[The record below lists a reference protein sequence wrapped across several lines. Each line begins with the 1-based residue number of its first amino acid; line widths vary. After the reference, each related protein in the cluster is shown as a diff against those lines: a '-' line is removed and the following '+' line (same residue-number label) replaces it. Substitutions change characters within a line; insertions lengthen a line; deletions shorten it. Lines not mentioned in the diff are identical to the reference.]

1 MLNSQIDKYLDKI
14 LKIILASIFF
24 LPFVISADFYFPFI
38 APRNFLFRIIV
49 GMSLALY
56 LFLFFRNKQKY
67 SFGKNKL
74 VLAYLALAFIM
85 TLASLLGGDFLYS
98 FWSNYERMEGLLGL
112 YYLVALL
119 LVILGVYRRK
129 KAWLDLLRISVWSSL
144 PMAIMAMSQHWNIN
158 LFMES
163 SGGERVTGTT
173 GNATYLAVYALFN
186 LFFALYLF
194 FKDKNRRPKLELWFF
209 YTLDILLIIA
219 ELASSGQGILAELIA
234 DIRVFLLF
242 IIPQIFINLQYYFYN
257 SKKTI
262 KYSLSAYFILIVLL
276 NFLALINTHTRGVL
290 LGLFIAIII
299 VSIFLLFSKYIGRKF
314 KYFILG
320 SLVIIVFFVAS
331 IFIFKNTRFI
341 QSNNILKRVA
351 SISISDATAETRLLT
366 WQLSLKGFKEKPILG
381 WGEEKFYVVFNKYF
395 PESIFKDSGSRV
407 WFDRPHN
414 VFLQQLVH
422 GGILALLAYLA
433 IFFLAFKN
441 LWRHYKQTHNPITI
455 SIFGALLIAYLV
467 QNFFVFDNLNSYVP
481 LIIFLAITIFLSGD
495 FKGNEKNKSFQASKS
510 PIESSKQN
518 IVKANNKLAIA
529 SVLVVL
535 FLVYI
540 LNIPQLTTNH
550 NFIAQYETLRKSISQ
565 GKYKKADTDKLLE
578 IMDSQYFGKFE
589 LRQVYAEFVPS
600 LIESKALSPLETK
613 YFIDTAEA
621 GMLKSID
628 EQPDNVRHHSFLLNL
643 YLYTSSLD
651 ASYAEKAVAL
661 IENKAIPL
669 SPTRIQLYYSLGQ
682 AYMSLGQKDQ
692 AVASFLKAKE
702 LAPKVFDSYYNLIYT
717 YLNIGDFDAAE
728 TSLKEMHA
736 NVSNISNNNYMR
748 LAALYNYF
756 GKQDEVDKIINGS
769 QK

>member
-1 MLNSQIDKYLDKI
+1 MDKYLDKI
-14 LKIILASIFF
+14 LKIILPSIFF

-38 APRNFLFRIIV
+38 TPRNFLFRIIV
-49 GMSLALY
+49 GLALTLY

-74 VLAYLALAFIM
+74 VLAYVALAFIM

-119 LVILGVYRRK
+119 LVIVGVYRRK

-144 PMAIMAMSQHWNIN
+144 LMAIMAMSQHWNIN

-163 SGGERVTGTT
+163 SGGERVTGTL

-186 LFFALYLF
+186 LFFALYLL

-209 YTLDILLIIA
+209 YTLDILLIIV
-219 ELASSGQGILAELIA
+219 ELASNGQGILAELFS
-234 DIRVFLLF
+234 DIRLLLLF
-242 IIPQIFINLQYYFYN
+242 IIPQIFINLHYYFYN

-262 KYSLSAYFILIVLL
+262 KYSLSAYFSLIILL
-276 NFLALINTHTRGVL
+276 NFLALFNTQTRGVL
-290 LGLFIAIII
+290 VGLFVATLL
-299 VSIFLLFSKYIGRKF
+299 VSSALLFSKYVGKKF
-314 KYFILG
+314 KYFIL
-320 SLVIIVFFVAS
+320 SALVLLILFSAGIFV
-331 IFIFKNTRFI
+331 FKNSNFI
-341 QSNNILKRVA
+341 QSNDTIRRVA
-351 SISISDATAETRLLT
+351 DISISDATTETRLLT
-366 WQLSLKGFKEKPILG
+366 WQLSLKGFTEKPILG

-395 PESIFKDSGSRV
+395 PESIFKDRGSRV

-422 GGILALLAYLA
+422 GGILALLAYLT

-441 LWRHYKQTHNPITI
+441 LWRHYKNTHSPITI
-455 SIFGALLIAYLV
+455 SIFSTLLIAYLV
-467 QNFFVFDNLNSYVP
+467 QNFFVFDSLNSYIP

-510 PIESSKQN
+510 PIESSDQN
-518 IVKANNKLAIA
+518 TVKANNNLAIA
-529 SVLVVL
+529 SILVIL
-535 FLVYI
+535 PLVYI
-540 LNIPQLTTNH
+540 LNIPQLMTNRH
-550 NFIAQYETLRKSISQ
+550 FISQYEILRQSIGQ
-565 GKYKKADTDKLLE
+565 DKYQKVEAEKLLE
-578 IMDSQYFGKFE
+578 IVENKYFGQFE

-600 LIESKALSPLETK
+600 LIEAKALSPLETK
-613 YFIDTAEA
+613 YFIDTAEEE
-621 GMLKSID
+621 MRKSIAD
-628 EQPDNVRHHSFLLNL
+628 QPDNVRHHSFLLNL

-661 IENKAIPL
+661 IENQAIPL

-682 AYMSLGQKDQ
+682 AYMVLGQKDQ
-692 AVASFLKAKE
+692 AVASFIKAKE

-717 YLNIGDFDAAE
+717 YLNIGNFDAAE
-728 TSLKEMHA
+728 ASLNEMHT
-736 NVSNISNNNYMR
+736 NVPNITNDDYVR

-756 GKQDEVDKIINGS
+756 GKQEEVDKIINGS